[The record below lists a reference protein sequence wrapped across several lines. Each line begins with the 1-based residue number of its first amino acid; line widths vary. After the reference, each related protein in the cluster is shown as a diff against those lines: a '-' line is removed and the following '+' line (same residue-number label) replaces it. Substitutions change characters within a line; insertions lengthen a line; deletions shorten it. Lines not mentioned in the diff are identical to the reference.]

1 MIVIGNA
8 RRHRIGDHSSM
19 LAARVSVAIV
29 ALVASAWFALGFR
42 QAHDLGAAES
52 MVASGSIT
60 PHQAARVNGLLN
72 SAATL
77 NPDQQVKLTRAQLAF
92 DRGDGRRAIT
102 LTEQVTRAEPENLLA
117 WDELAKVSGGDTHL
131 LLIAFRH
138 LRELHPPTRPRG

>member
-1 MIVIGNA
+1 VIVVSDA
-8 RRHRIGDHSSM
+8 RRHRIGDHLSV
-19 LAARVSVAIV
+19 LVARVSVAIL

-42 QAHDLGAAES
+42 QAHDLSAAES
-52 MVASGSIT
+52 IVASGSIT
-60 PHQAARVNGLLN
+60 SHQASRVNGLLN

-92 DRGDGRRAIT
+92 DSGDGQRAIK
-102 LTEQVTRAEPENLLA
+102 LTDQVTKAEPENLLA

-138 LRELHPPTRPRG
+138 LRQLHPPTRPRR